1 MTRVLALLYG
11 AVCYV
16 VFLVTFLYAIGFV
29 AGLGVPKHIDNGST
43 GGFPTALVTDLA
55 LLGLFAIQH
64 SVMARPAFKRCWTQF
79 VPPAVERTTYVL
91 FSSLALI
98 ALFWFWRPLPL
109 TIWHVDHDALRI
121 ALYCLSMLGWLLVL
135 TGTFMINHFDLF
147 GLKQVWQYCRGT
159 RDHCEQPFVTRAFY
173 RIVRHPLMLGFL
185 VAFWA
190 TPSMSLGHLLFA
202 LMTTGYIVVAV
213 KYLEE
218 RDLVAEHG
226 DTYRDYQRRVP
237 MLLPLPK
244 RQVGNSDPN
253 TPPRTVTGE
262 AQ

>member
-29 AGLGVPKHIDNGST
+29 AGLGVPKHIDNGTAGDFSI
-43 GGFPTALVTDLA
+43 ALVIDLA
-55 LLGLFAIQH
+55 LLGLFAVQH
-64 SVMARPAFKRCWTQF
+64 SVMARPAFKRWWTQF
-79 VPPAVERTTYVL
+79 VPPPVERSTYIL

-109 TIWHVDHDALRI
+109 TIWNVEQGAARI
-121 ALYCLSMLGWLLVL
+121 ALYSLSMLGWLLVL

-147 GLKQVWQYCRGT
+147 GLKQVWQYSRGA
-159 RDHCEQPFVTRAFY
+159 RDHGEQPFVTRAFY
-173 RIVRHPLMLGFL
+173 RIVRHPLMLGFM

-190 TPSMSLGHLLFA
+190 TPTMSLGHLLFA

-213 KYLEE
+213 KFLEE
-218 RDLVAEHG
+218 RDLIAEHG

-244 RQVGNSDPN
+244 RQVDNGDPN
-253 TPPRTVTGE
+253 TPSRTVTGD